1 MRPGGNTSS
10 NSSVSTARWVWLLD
24 QVFLFGQ
31 LGVEPGDVADRV
43 GVQVAETR
51 TVTSSSSRAM
61 SSSSREDA
69 CRRSGPLNEALSSSS
84 GSGQRA
90 SAVDT
95 DSEFGRVLQ
104 RVVNGAVVAGADQG
118 VYVDLAQFGRRVV
131 DDVDMADPSGS
142 IGHLPG
148 QVDRDVREMY
158 AVALCILQHRRQ
170 HARTQAGQEGLRGLV
185 AAIAH
190 SDYHGTVVHCEC
202 ERAGLPRC
210 DLVLVRYECAPSSCR

>member
-51 TVTSSSSRAM
+51 TVTSSSSREM

-131 DDVDMADPSGS
+131 DDVDMADPSGPLA
-142 IGHLPG
+142 ICR
-148 QVDRDVREMY
+148 DRSTETS
-158 AVALCILQHRRQ
+158 
-170 HARTQAGQEGLRGLV
+170 ARCMPLRCAYSNIVGSMHV
-185 AAIAH
+185 
-190 SDYHGTVVHCEC
+190 
-202 ERAGLPRC
+202 PR
-210 DLVLVRYECAPSSCR
+210 LARKGSVGW